1 MAVSTTNSA
10 RPGVVIILIPSQKYL
25 DYFEPIKDG
34 PYYHHG
40 INAYRYLLRLLYQ
53 EVTGFEFL
61 SLLDNQLRN

>member
-1 MAVSTTNSA
+1 VAVSTTNSA

-34 PYYHHG
+34 PYYRHG